1 MAFGTSS
8 KIFTAFVR
16 DCINNTASHNHDVD
30 ADTIKIALYGNSGTP
45 DQTVAN
51 TLTGYNQATSAWV
64 SANEVTAT
72 GWTAGG
78 LTLASVTSAFSSNV
92 YTLDA
97 ADKAGGAADTVT
109 AAYGCLIFNDTI
121 TTFKDGICYLAFGG
135 SNSVT
140 AGTFTVQFNASGIL
154 TLTV

>member
-1 MAFGTSS
+1 MAFGTNS
-8 KIFTAFVR
+8 KIFTAFIR
-16 DCINNTASHNHDVD
+16 DVMNNTASHTHDID
-30 ADTIKIALYGNSGTP
+30 ADTLKIALYNDSGTP

-51 TLTGYNQATSAWV
+51 TLTGYDQATSAWV

-78 LTLASVTSAFSSNV
+78 LTLASVTSAFSSTT

-109 AAYGCLIFNDTI
+109 AAYGCLIFNDSI
-121 TTFKDGICYLAFGG
+121 ATFKDGICYLAFGG
-135 SNSVT
+135 SNSVV
-140 AGTFTVQFNASGIL
+140 AGTFTCQFNAAGL
-154 TLTV
+154 LTVAV